1 MNELFSFCDD
11 HFKIFIL
18 IWLKLREYYF
28 EAKEKPISIPF
39 IVDKTSNFLKRM
51 KKQCKSINRFKKI
64 AKFVHFLELELAQ
77 SEQFIQKLQHIALM
91 SEIFE
96 LPEPITTIIKNIG
109 LDSGDALENNVFAKK
124 INNIFKDID
133 DIDLE
138 KKIDIIEESI
148 QEGTLLN
155 FLKKKSENESKNEP
169 IQKIEPIQPIQ
180 TKIYNNPVIHLKN
193 TNIRPIPRIGATP
206 NPRTVYRHH

>member
-28 EAKEKPISIPF
+28 EAKNKPLTIPF
-39 IVDKTSNFLKRM
+39 IFNKTSNFLKKMR
-51 KKQCKSINRFKKI
+51 KQCKKIQRFKKV
-64 AKFVHFLELELAQ
+64 ASFVNFLELQLAEN
-77 SEQFIQKLQHIALM
+77 EQFIEKLQQFALIAD
-91 SEIFE
+91 IFE
-96 LPEPITTIIKNIG
+96 LPEPFASIIKNIG
-109 LDSGDALENNVFAKK
+109 LSSEDGLENNLFSKK
-124 INNIFKDID
+124 INDIFKDID

-148 QEGTLLN
+148 QEEGTLVN
-155 FLKKKSENESKNEP
+155 FLKNKKSVIVPEP
-169 IQKIEPIQPIQ
+169 IIKKDIP
-180 TKIYNNPVIHLKN
+180 TPVYFKS

-206 NPRTVYRHH
+206 NPRTLYRHH